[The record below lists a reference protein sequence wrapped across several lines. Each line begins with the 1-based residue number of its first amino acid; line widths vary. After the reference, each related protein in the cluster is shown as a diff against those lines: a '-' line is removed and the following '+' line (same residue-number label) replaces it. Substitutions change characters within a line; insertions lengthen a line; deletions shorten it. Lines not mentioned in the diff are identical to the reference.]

1 MTSISIK
8 WKPLVERLDEAA
20 RLAME
25 NSATHFRF
33 AERNTILLLGTK
45 EELKFAGKGII
56 YSALPYD
63 PMDPE
68 TWEARWMPSC
78 SAYDG
83 SKDLKMWSDEY
94 EALKQGISF
103 KKGGFKS

>member
-1 MTSISIK
+1 MKSIPICWMS
-8 WKPLVERLDEAA
+8 LAERLDKAV
-20 RLAME
+20 RLARE
-25 NSATHFRF
+25 NKATHFRF
-33 AERNTILLLGTK
+33 AERNTLLILGTK
-45 EELKFAGKGII
+45 AELKASGKGII
-56 YSALPYD
+56 YSAMLYD

-103 KKGGFKS
+103 GKGGSKS